1 MVDMNFLRKCPSCG
15 RRFGV
20 KLLGKKLVD
29 EQSETETE
37 GMNITV
43 APHPIQGGQ
52 VSSTMNLDERITY
65 TTDRFELSLR
75 CSKCGH
81 AWTERSMKVK
91 RSG

>member
-1 MVDMNFLRKCPSCG
+1 MRLANMDFLRKCPSCG

-20 KLLGKKLVD
+20 RLLGKKLVD

-37 GMNITV
+37 TMDILIP
-43 APHPIQGGQ
+43 AKRGGGPTT
-52 VSSTMNLDERITY
+52 SIPERITY
-65 TTDRFELSLR
+65 TTDKFELSYQ

-81 AWTERSMKVK
+81 AWTEKSMKVK